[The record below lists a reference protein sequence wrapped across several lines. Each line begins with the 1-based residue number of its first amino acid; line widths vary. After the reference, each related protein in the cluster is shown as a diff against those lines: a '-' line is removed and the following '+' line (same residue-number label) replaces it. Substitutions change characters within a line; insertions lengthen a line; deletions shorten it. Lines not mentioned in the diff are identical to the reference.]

1 MVGANITFFYNIL
14 CKKRQMIYLVKD
26 FLRKIIF
33 RIRGEV
39 DTESLIRSGL
49 TVGKNFSRQGGVII
63 DPPHCWLISIGD
75 NVTLA
80 SRVYILAHDA
90 STKMHTGYTKVGNV
104 SIGNNVFVGANSTI
118 LPNVKIGNNV
128 VIGAGSVVSRDIPD
142 NSVAVG
148 NPAEVVAKTQEFVDK
163 NENLMKNRPVWD
175 YNWTIHRGI
184 SNEKRKI
191 MREKLKD
198 GIGFVE

>member
-1 MVGANITFFYNIL
+1 
-14 CKKRQMIYLVKD
+14 MIYLVKD

-175 YNWTIHRGI
+175 FDWTIHRGI